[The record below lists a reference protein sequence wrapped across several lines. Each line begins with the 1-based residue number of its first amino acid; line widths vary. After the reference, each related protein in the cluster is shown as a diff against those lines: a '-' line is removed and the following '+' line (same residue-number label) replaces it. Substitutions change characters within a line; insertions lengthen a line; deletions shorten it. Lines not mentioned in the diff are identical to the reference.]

1 MRARVLLAVLL
12 VLVAVTSRPRAQM
25 APQAPVYRVV
35 VHPHNPATSLE
46 RQFVEDA
53 FLKRRRAW
61 PHDATVRPA
70 DLPPQSHVRVRF
82 SEEII
87 RRPVSAVRAYWQQ
100 RIFSGRDVP
109 PPELA
114 SDAEVMRYVA
124 NHPGGIGYV
133 SGGAALVGVK
143 AVPVR

>member
-12 VLVAVTSRPRAQM
+12 GLVVVTSRPRAQM
-25 APQAPVYRVV
+25 TVPVYRVV
-35 VHPHNPATSLE
+35 LHPQNPATSLE

-53 FLKRRRAW
+53 FLKRRRTW

-70 DLPPQSHVRVRF
+70 DLPPDSSVRARF
-82 SEEII
+82 SEDII
-87 RRPVSAVRAYWQQ
+87 RRPVIAVRAYWQQ

-114 SDAEVMRYVA
+114 SDTEVMRFVA
-124 NHPGGIGYV
+124 SHPGGIGYV
-133 SGGAALVGVK
+133 SGGAALAGVK
-143 AVPVR
+143 TVPVR